1 MFVGWDWASI
11 THDVTVID
19 TAGAL
24 VNRWASPHTEQGL
37 TQTITRLAR
46 HGEPADLPVAIERPS
61 GLVVDRLLAAVAARS
76 CPSMR
81 PRSTPPGPAGAPPAP
96 SPTPSP
102 TPATATSSPTTCAP
116 TATGSAACSRLQ
128 PPAAACSHWT
138 TSPANSRR
146 WYGCGRITSRPRPP
160 PATSSTPCW
169 TLTGPAPRRSFPGW
183 RQRSPWPSWTPTPPP
198 GDHPTRRG
206 PPGRLLP
213 PALLPRRPRPCRAP
227 PAPAC
232 RTHPTGRARPRDP
245 HRARQR
251 PGPAATHPA
260 GDDRRSRPCHR
271 RGTPEPYQGQA
282 PGAHALH
289 RRDQPR
295 PDRRRGRPHPGPGQ
309 QRRARHRR
317 VRRRP
322 SHPRLRQDPHRQLPL
337 GSQPPRPHRPARLR
351 RQLPPRL
358 TVGGQALHRRP
369 PTRQAPPPCHPDPG
383 PRLASGHVGL
393 LAHRYRL
400 QPHQPPRRTTPRR
413 RNLTQATQ
421 ALPRP
426 RSLRSPQPDAPG
438 QPEQG
443 CLTSIGASTPTAKA
457 SSAP

>member
-183 RQRSPWPSWTPTPPP
+183 RQRSPWPSWTPTPPQATTP
-198 GDHPTRRG
+198 LGEARLAAFCRRHSYRGGRG
-206 PPGRLLP
+206 PAELLQRLRAAPTPPVGLDPETLTELVNAQVRLLP
-213 PALLPRRPRPCRAP
+213 TLLATIADLDRAIGAALLSHTKAKLLAP
-227 PAPAC
+227 
-232 RTHPTGRARPRDP
+232 
-245 HRARQR
+245 
-251 PGPAATHPA
+251 
-260 GDDRRSRPCHR
+260 
-271 RGTPEPYQGQA
+271 TPYIGEINLGQIVA
-282 PGAHALH
+282 EV
-289 RRDQPR
+289 
-295 PDRRRGRPHPGPGQ
+295 RPHPGPGQ